1 MTSVSQENLRKLAME
16 AEAGGDYQAAC
27 GHLEEALRLGFDE
40 DLALDLSL
48 DLSRLLR
55 LNKEEDQ
62 AYALIKALPDLFSR
76 DKVLE
81 EYGQV
86 LAANNFLIE
95 ALQVKHLTEGEVDF
109 PVLPADKK
117 EQEKILLAFRKKRA
131 VSQSQYE
138 QLLKLDLP
146 TYLAFARSLLL
157 DPLANYALRLAVCED
172 LVKLGVKEEM
182 QVMVLGDLKSFV
194 PVETDLL
201 KQDPVYR
208 EFIASLASRYQ
219 NRPSELPLI
228 LAEGNFAFGQL
239 YPCQGDYVTNPDAF
253 ARDLTGF
260 LRQKRGG
267 ESQDL
272 LEKIY
277 QKNSD

>member
-1 MTSVSQENLRKLAME
+1 MTSVSQENLRKLAIE

-40 DLALDLSL
+40 DLAL

-117 EQEKILLAFRKKRA
+117 EQEKILLAFRKKQA

-182 QVMVLGDLKSFV
+182 QVMILGDLKSFV
-194 PVETDLL
+194 PAETDLL

-208 EFIASLASRYQ
+208 EFITSLASRYQ

-228 LAEGNFAFGQL
+228 LAEGYFAFGQL

-267 ESQDL
+267 ESQNL

-277 QKNSD
+277 QKK

>member
-1 MTSVSQENLRKLAME
+1 MTSVSQENLRKLAIE

-27 GHLEEALRLGFDE
+27 GHLEEALRMGFDE
-40 DLALDLSL
+40 DLAL

-117 EQEKILLAFRKKRA
+117 EEEKILLAFRKKQA
-131 VSQSQYE
+131 VSQGQYE

-172 LVKLGVKEEM
+172 LVKLGVKEEL
-182 QVMVLGDLKSFV
+182 QVMILGELKSFV
-194 PVETDLL
+194 PAETALL

-239 YPCQGDYVTNPDAF
+239 YPCHGDYVTNPDAF

-260 LRQKRGG
+260 LRQKQGG

>member
-1 MTSVSQENLRKLAME
+1 MAIE
-16 AEAGGDYQAAC
+16 AEVGGDYQAAC

-40 DLALDLSL
+40 DLAL

-117 EQEKILLAFRKKRA
+117 EQEKILLAFRRKQA

-182 QVMVLGDLKSFV
+182 QVMILGDLKSFV
-194 PVETDLL
+194 PAETDLL

-208 EFIASLASRYQ
+208 EFITSLASRYQ

-277 QKNSD
+277 QKK

>member
-1 MTSVSQENLRKLAME
+1 MTSVSQENLRKLAIE

-27 GHLEEALRLGFDE
+27 GHLEEALRMGFDE
-40 DLALDLSL
+40 DLAL

-117 EQEKILLAFRKKRA
+117 EQEKILLAFRKKQA
-131 VSQSQYE
+131 VSQGQYE

-172 LVKLGVKEEM
+172 LVKLGVKEEL
-182 QVMVLGDLKSFV
+182 QVMILGELKSFV
-194 PVETDLL
+194 PAETALL

-228 LAEGNFAFGQL
+228 LAEGNFAFGRL

>member
-40 DLALDLSL
+40 DLAL

-117 EQEKILLAFRKKRA
+117 EQEKILLAFRKKQA

-172 LVKLGVKEEM
+172 LVKLGVKEEI
-182 QVMVLGDLKSFV
+182 QVMILGDLKSFV
-194 PVETDLL
+194 PAETDLL

-228 LAEGNFAFGQL
+228 LAEGNFTFGQL

-267 ESQDL
+267 ENQDL

>member
-1 MTSVSQENLRKLAME
+1 MTSVSQENLRKLAIE

-40 DLALDLSL
+40 DLAL

-117 EQEKILLAFRKKRA
+117 EQEKILLAFRRKQA

-182 QVMVLGDLKSFV
+182 QVMILGDLKSFV
-194 PVETDLL
+194 PAETDLL

-208 EFIASLASRYQ
+208 EFITSLASHYQ

-239 YPCQGDYVTNPDAF
+239 YPCPGDYVTNPDAF

-277 QKNSD
+277 QKK

>member
-1 MTSVSQENLRKLAME
+1 MAIE

-40 DLALDLSL
+40 DLALDLS
-48 DLSRLLR
+48 RFLR

-86 LAANNFLIE
+86 LTANNFLIE

-117 EQEKILLAFRKKRA
+117 EQEKILLAFKKKQA

-182 QVMVLGDLKSFV
+182 QVMILGDLKSFV
-194 PVETDLL
+194 PAETDLL

-208 EFIASLASRYQ
+208 EFITSLASRYQ

-267 ESQDL
+267 ESQNL

>member
-1 MTSVSQENLRKLAME
+1 MTSVSQENLRKLAIE

-40 DLALDLSL
+40 DLALDLS
-48 DLSRLLR
+48 RFLR

-76 DKVLE
+76 DKVL

-117 EQEKILLAFRKKRA
+117 EQEKILLAFRKKQA

-182 QVMVLGDLKSFV
+182 QVMILGDLKSFV
-194 PVETDLL
+194 PAETDLL

-208 EFIASLASRYQ
+208 EFITSLASRYQ

-228 LAEGNFAFGQL
+228 LVEGNFAFGQL

-267 ESQDL
+267 ESQNL

>member
-1 MTSVSQENLRKLAME
+1 MTSVSQENLLKLARR

-40 DLALDLSL
+40 DLALDLS
-48 DLSRLLR
+48 RLLR

-76 DKVLE
+76 EEVRD

-117 EQEKILLAFRKKRA
+117 EQEKILLAFRKKQA

-172 LVKLGVKEEM
+172 LVKLGVKEKM
-182 QVMVLGDLKSFV
+182 QVMILGDLKSFV
-194 PVETDLL
+194 PAETALL

-267 ESQDL
+267 ESQNL